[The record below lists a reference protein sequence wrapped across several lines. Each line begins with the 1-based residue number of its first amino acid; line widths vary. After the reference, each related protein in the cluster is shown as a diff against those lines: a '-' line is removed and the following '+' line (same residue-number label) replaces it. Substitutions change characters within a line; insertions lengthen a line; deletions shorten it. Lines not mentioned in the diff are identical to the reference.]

1 VLQLGACS
9 HAPKPGTPID
19 QTISLT
25 SGESY
30 SLDDGGKLTFANAVN
45 DSRCP
50 VGTTCVWAG
59 TATIALKF
67 RPAGSK
73 TDHDVLAVLPGGVS
87 ASDLAALLP
96 VDTLGY
102 RITLT
107 KLEPVPMKDKPGG
120 ATSGQARATLHVEK
134 PVAP

>member
-1 VLQLGACS
+1 MIGACS
-9 HAPKPGTPID
+9 HAPKPGTPVD
-19 QTISLT
+19 QTISLG
-25 SGESY
+25 SGQAYE
-30 SLDDGGKLTFANAVN
+30 LDDGARLTFANAVN

-50 VGTTCVWAG
+50 IGTTCVWAG

-73 TDHDVLAVLPGGVS
+73 QEHDLLAVLPGGVS
-87 ASDLAALLP
+87 PTDVAALIP

-102 RITLT
+102 HITLT
-107 KLEPVPMKDKPGG
+107 KLEPAPTKDAPSG
-120 ATSGQARATLHVEK
+120 ATSRQSRATLHVEK